1 MVDKLLQRK
10 NGKTQQYTPVTQSAG
25 AADAG
30 KIPALNSSGKLDPTT
45 MPDGIGAATRLAP
58 ATEAL
63 SAGAF
68 VNEYANSGRMS
79 ARLADNSNGRVA
91 TGFVK
96 AQVSSGQPA
105 TIWPLDSTNDQLT
118 GLTVG
123 ADYYLGTAGGV
134 LATPLDATDTA
145 QAGKIDQRL
154 GRARSATELVTDDY
168 DYVVL

>member
-10 NGKTQQYTPVTQSAG
+10 NGRNQQYTPATQSAG

-30 KIPALNSSGKLDPTT
+30 KVPALNSSGKLDLTL
-45 MPDGIGAATRLAP
+45 MPDGIGVTNRIAP

-63 SAGAF
+63 TAGAF
-68 VNEYANSGRMS
+68 VNEYAASGILS
-79 ARLADNSNGRVA
+79 VRLADNSNGRVA

-96 AQVSSGQPA
+96 AQVAKDQQA
-105 TIWPLDSTNDQLT
+105 TVWPLDATNDQLT

-134 LATPLDATDTA
+134 LATPLDATDAT

-168 DYVVL
+168 D

>member
-10 NGKTQQYTPVTQSAG
+10 NGKTQQYTPATQSAG

-30 KIPALNSSGKLDPTT
+30 KVVGLNTSGKIDQTM
-45 MPDGIGAATRLAP
+45 MPDGVGAATRTAP

-63 SAGAF
+63 TAGAF
-68 VNEYANSGRMS
+68 VNEYANSGTL
-79 ARLADNSNGRVA
+79 AVRLADNSNSRVA

-96 AQVSSGQPA
+96 TQVANGGTA
-105 TIWPLDSTNDQLT
+105 TIWPLDSTNDQLS

>member
-63 SAGAF
+63 TAGAF
-68 VNEYANSGRMS
+68 VNEYANSG
-79 ARLADNSNGRVA
+79 ALAVRLADNSNNRPA

-96 AQVSSGQPA
+96 SGFTNGQSA
-105 TIWPLDSTNDQLT
+105 TIWPLDSTNDQLSS
-118 GLTVG
+118 LTIG
-123 ADYYLGTAGGV
+123 TDYYLGTAGGV

>member
-10 NGKTQQYTPVTQSAG
+10 NGKTQQYTPATQSAG

-30 KIPALNSSGKLDPTT
+30 KAVALNTSGKIDSTM
-45 MPDGIGAATRLAP
+45 MPDGVGAATRTAP
-58 ATEAL
+58 ASEAL
-63 SAGAF
+63 TAGAF
-68 VNEYANSGRMS
+68 INEYANNS
-79 ARLADNSNGRVA
+79 ALAVRLADNSNTRPA

-96 AQVSSGQPA
+96 VAVASGGTA
-105 TIWPLDSTNDQLT
+105 TIWPLDSTNDQLSS
-118 GLTVG
+118 LTIG
-123 ADYYLGTAGGV
+123 TDYYLGTAGGV